1 MLCAC
6 LVAGR
11 PPELRGARFAQV
23 ALVDG
28 AVGDVVAPRGRLRL
42 VLRVA
47 VEDGGITSYEA
58 IGDPVRLRRLSL
70 TVLDV

>member
-1 MLCAC
+1 MP
-6 LVAGR
+6 GR
-11 PPELRGARFAQV
+11 WAAPELRGARFAQV